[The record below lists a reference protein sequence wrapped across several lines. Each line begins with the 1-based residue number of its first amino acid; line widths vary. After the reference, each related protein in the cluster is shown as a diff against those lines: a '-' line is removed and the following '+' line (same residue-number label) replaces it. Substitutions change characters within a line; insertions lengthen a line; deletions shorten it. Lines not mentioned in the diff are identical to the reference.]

1 MNISQKFKAIN
12 HKVKQ
17 NKAQYNLDRQT
28 ATISALSSGNVN
40 KYEFLT
46 AKDVLS
52 GKVLLEKTVE
62 IKRFKYSSLGK
73 NEKHKLVL
81 ENNSI
86 KSCYKKLSKSKDL
99 NIHH

>member
-12 HKVKQ
+12 NKVEQ

-28 ATISALSSGNVN
+28 ARISALLSGNVN

-62 IKRFKYSSLGK
+62 IKRFKYSPLGK
-73 NEKHKLVL
+73 E
-81 ENNSI
+81 
-86 KSCYKKLSKSKDL
+86 
-99 NIHH
+99 

>member
-12 HKVKQ
+12 NKVKQ

-28 ATISALSSGNVN
+28 ASISALSSGNVN

-62 IKRFKYSSLGK
+62 IKRFK
-73 NEKHKLVL
+73 
-81 ENNSI
+81 
-86 KSCYKKLSKSKDL
+86 
-99 NIHH
+99 

>member
-12 HKVKQ
+12 NKVEQ

-28 ATISALSSGNVN
+28 ARISALSSGNVN

-46 AKDVLS
+46 GKDVLS

-62 IKRFKYSSLGK
+62 IKRFKYSPLGK
-73 NEKHKLVL
+73 E
-81 ENNSI
+81 
-86 KSCYKKLSKSKDL
+86 
-99 NIHH
+99 